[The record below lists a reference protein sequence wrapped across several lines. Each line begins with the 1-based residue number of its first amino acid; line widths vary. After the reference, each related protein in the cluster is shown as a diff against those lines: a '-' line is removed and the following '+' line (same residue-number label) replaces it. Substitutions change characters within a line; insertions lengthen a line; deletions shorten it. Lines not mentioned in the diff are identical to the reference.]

1 MFLTYSLSKTEMEYL
16 TWENSIFNEICQFK
30 NLEINKLNI
39 SNSET
44 ILEKIMQNDRYEDL
58 FLETENTNQIFDAFK
73 MKKCV
78 QNENIVF
85 KPSYLND
92 IISFEGLNIRLW
104 VSDI

>member
-1 MFLTYSLSKTEMEYL
+1 M
-16 TWENSIFNEICQFK
+16 
-30 NLEINKLNI
+30 NI
-39 SNSET
+39 SNTET
-44 ILEKIMQNDRYEDL
+44 ILEKILQNDRYEDF